1 VRWPPRDSADTFA
14 PIASLES
21 AQPVYASDPVA
32 RRFAALVDLGLERV
46 DVVPVETEAFPVGAG
61 RWQVMQSR
69 PAMGTRVSITAVAES
84 QARAVD
90 GFGRAFEE
98 MDRLIGLLNRYDPRS
113 ALSDLNASGR
123 IERPPPEL
131 HRLLREARRFHRW
144 SRGAFDVT
152 VAPLL
157 AVFRAAFA
165 GAVPREPA
173 DAEVREAL
181 SRVGERYL
189 AVSRR
194 RVTLARDGMAV
205 TLDGIAKGHIV
216 DAMAGVLDRH
226 GLRHHLIDAG
236 GDIRVRGNR
245 ETGTPW
251 TVAVR
256 DPASHGLLP
265 DVVQLDGG
273 AIATS
278 GSYEIH
284 FDDDL
289 AFHHIVDA
297 ATGRSP
303 GATRSVSV
311 RAPTTL
317 TADALATGIFVL
329 GPAAG
334 VALVDGLR
342 GVACLVVDRDGRQ
355 WKSRRWRSLPF
366 TDQDE
371 AGP

>member
-1 VRWPPRDSADTFA
+1 M
-14 PIASLES
+14 
-21 AQPVYASDPVA
+21 AQK
-32 RRFAALVDLGLERV
+32 FAALAELGLERV
-46 DVVPVETEAFPVGAG
+46 DVVPVETEAFPVGRG
-61 RWQVMQSR
+61 FWKMVQTR

-84 QARAVD
+84 QQRATE
-90 GFGRAFEE
+90 GFGHAFAE
-98 MDRLIGLLNRYDPRS
+98 MDRLIALLNRYDPAS
-113 ALSDLNASGR
+113 AVSQLNAAGR
-123 IERPPPEL
+123 IEGPPPEL
-131 HRLLREARRFHRW
+131 VQVLKQARSFHQT
-144 SRGAFDVT
+144 SFGAFDVT
-152 VAPLL
+152 VGPLL
-157 AVFRAAFA
+157 AVFRAGFRQV
-165 GAVPREPA
+165 VPCGPD
-173 DAEVREAL
+173 DAEIRDAL
-181 SRVGERYL
+181 ARVGAHHV

-216 DAMAGVLDRH
+216 DAMAAVLDRH
-226 GLRHHLIDAG
+226 GLRQYLIDAG
-236 GDIRVRGNR
+236 GDIRARGTR
-245 ETGTPW
+245 ETGSPW

-256 DPASHGLLP
+256 DPANHGLLP
-265 DVVQLDGG
+265 DVVPLDGG

-303 GATRSVSV
+303 AAARSVSV
-311 RAPTTL
+311 RAPTAMA
-317 TADALATGIFVL
+317 ADALATGVFVL

-342 GVACLVVDRDGRQ
+342 GCGCLVVDQNGRQ
-355 WKSRRWRSLPF
+355 WKSRRWRSSPLS
-366 TDQDE
+366 DGDE